1 MNLNTVNYE
10 TIRHLICIYVF
21 LLSLTQRSQRAT
33 RALLKK
39 IKKFQEIQ
47 DSWIQDKKYNVK
59 KNKISYSENQ
69 DKTRNAL

>member
-1 MNLNTVNYE
+1 MFSYYLLRRDTVKE
-10 TIRHLICIYVF
+10 PGFCL
-21 LLSLTQRSQRAT
+21 
-33 RALLKK
+33 K